1 MGCRYWYQVNAIPQ
15 VDGTGSPEKTKKP
28 GHRPEEGR
36 NGVMKE
42 TKKPTSLHRK
52 NADRAVEVIISLAL
66 SAFIN

>member
-1 MGCRYWYQVNAIPQ
+1 MVGVPQ
-15 VDGTGSPEKTKKP
+15 DPHNRRNEKTKKP
-28 GHRPEEGR
+28 GHRPKEGR